1 MKKSIVIV
9 GAGLGGLTA
18 AALLSKAGHQV
29 TVLEKNSWIGGKSR
43 RIEVAG
49 QRIDTGPS
57 LVTFPG
63 VFEELFNR
71 YNKLGRSTSVS
82 ITDLKLQKLPEVGTY
97 YFGKET
103 VTLPVQEGHPWYPA
117 WQRFVKEHGD
127 LGPAIT
133 KLLTTD
139 PLSPKTLP
147 AVTAISKN
155 YGIHLS
161 TSSYL
166 KNLDWMP
173 EGLKEVIAIHTLNAG
188 ISPERTLALYA
199 TMPAVMAKEGI
210 FVPEGGVYEIALA
223 LEKLAR
229 EAGATIRTNVKVTK
243 ISKGSVI
250 ADGEELKADYVIGA
264 ADAQVI
270 DSLLGKKHKQPK
282 LVSCSGVALFAVL
295 KKPLPEGTVT
305 HSVIMPTSPAALHA
319 DLDRTS
325 VPQETMAFLNYYQP
339 NHIYPND
346 KATAAILLTAPANG
360 ERFTLESEFVQREL
374 ARISSLIGLKEN
386 LGELIM
392 DYQILDPMYF
402 AEFGAQGGSLYGA
415 TRPIWQGGPFHTP
428 GYTSLFRPW
437 LWRVGASVHPGGG
450 IPAVIGGA
458 MNAVSRLL
466 KAEGAG
472 PNLEDLLYFPSSN

>member
-18 AALLSKAGHQV
+18 AALLAKAGHRV
-29 TVLEKNSWIGGKSR
+29 TVLEKNTWIGGKSR
-43 RIEVAG
+43 RINVSG

-63 VFEELFNR
+63 VLEEFFSR
-71 YNKLGRSTSVS
+71 YNKLGKTTSAS
-82 ITDLKLQKLPEVGTY
+82 IADLKLEKLPEVGTY
-97 YFGKET
+97 YFGKE
-103 VTLPVQEGHPWYPA
+103 VVNLPVQEGHPWFPA
-117 WQRFVKEHGD
+117 WQRFVEEHGH

-133 KLLTTD
+133 KLLITD
-139 PLSPKTLP
+139 PFSPKTLP

-166 KNLDWMP
+166 KHLDWMP

-210 FVPEGGVYEIALA
+210 FVPEGGVYEIALT
-223 LEKLAR
+223 LEKLAI
-229 EAGATIRTNVKVTK
+229 EAGATIRTNVQVTS

-250 ADGEELKADYVIGA
+250 ADGKELKADYVIGA

-270 DSLLGKKHKQPK
+270 DSLLGKKLKRQK
-282 LVSCSGVALFAVL
+282 LASCSGVALFAVL

-305 HSVIMPTSPAALHA
+305 HSVIMPSSPSSLHA
-319 DLDRTS
+319 DLDKTE
-325 VPQETMAFLNYYQP
+325 VPKETMAFLNYYKP

-386 LGELIM
+386 LAELIL

-458 MNAVSRLL
+458 MNSVARLL
-466 KAEGAG
+466 GSIGE
-472 PNLEDLLYFPSSN
+472 NEDMDDLLLFP